1 MECISL
7 TSVYWKPNFNCN
19 LLNSIAAKYTIRW
32 KIHVGLRVQHRK
44 RQMPLDILKKKQL
57 RTNISKNLC
66 IIVYCKSSKAAV
78 LWLLVSCHFWGQG
91 GGGGKNENGWNLKID
106 FDKRKWLNRY
116 WYMNFKEEMQI
127 TRDIAKESYRLL

>member
-1 MECISL
+1 M
-7 TSVYWKPNFNCN
+7 
-19 LLNSIAAKYTIRW
+19 TIL
-32 KIHVGLRVQHRK
+32 H
-44 RQMPLDILKKKQL
+44 PTLDILPGCWPHIL
-57 RTNISKNLC
+57 TLGRSPLIFSFP
-66 IIVYCKSSKAAV
+66 S
-78 LWLLVSCHFWGQG
+78 LLGSG